1 MNNGFTSGH
10 NGAGKS
16 TLVAC
21 LTGLV
26 PLTKGRVT
34 INGLDLEKDM
44 DEIRCNIGI
53 CPQHNVL
60 FDELTVVEHL
70 EMYAVIKGVPSPLVA
85 QEVQK
90 MVKLIDLSD
99 KKGTQSKD
107 LSGGMK
113 RKLCV
118 GIAIIGTFIGLK
130 LIGYSYIRDMNLF
143 ILPTTHPD

>member
-1 MNNGFTSGH
+1 
-10 NGAGKS
+10 
-16 TLVAC
+16 
-21 LTGLV
+21 
-26 PLTKGRVT
+26 
-34 INGLDLEKDM
+34 M

-143 ILPTTHPD
+143 ILPTHLD